1 MFIVTRRLIFNLFY
15 DPGIIQKLKSTRAF
29 AIVHLQVKVT
39 QQNPPRK
46 RHQAGSM
53 YEWII
58 VIYLKY
64 KKVQK
69 FRRITFTLKILQKKC
84 HLIFDIF
91 CLLTKYFEISHF
103 RALFYGIL
111 HISILLFY
119 IHSIIEKN
127 TLYDGDIFF
136 FKLMNVVQ
144 DTMQYSIFQEKN
156 KNICKRVKTVVTDKT
171 QKNQLHTQV
180 YLLQC
185 FKEFKV
191 PTQMTS

>member
-1 MFIVTRRLIFNLFY
+1 MCNFPLNKFFRIDRRIDVLKSAKNKIMFIVTRRLIFNLFY

-69 FRRITFTLKILQKKC
+69 FREIIFHIKNSAKKVQ
-84 HLIFDIF
+84 FDI
-91 CLLTKYFEISHF
+91 
-103 RALFYGIL
+103 
-111 HISILLFY
+111 
-119 IHSIIEKN
+119 
-127 TLYDGDIFF
+127 
-136 FKLMNVVQ
+136 
-144 DTMQYSIFQEKN
+144 
-156 KNICKRVKTVVTDKT
+156 
-171 QKNQLHTQV
+171 
-180 YLLQC
+180 
-185 FKEFKV
+185 
-191 PTQMTS
+191 